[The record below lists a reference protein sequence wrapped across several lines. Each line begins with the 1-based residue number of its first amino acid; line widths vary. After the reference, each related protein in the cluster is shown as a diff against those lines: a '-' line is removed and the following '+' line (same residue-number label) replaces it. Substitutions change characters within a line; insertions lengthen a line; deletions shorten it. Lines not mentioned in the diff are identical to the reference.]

1 MGDLLFLAHR
11 VPYPPDRGDKI
22 RSYNILKHLSKRH
35 RVHLAAFADDEA
47 DERAAVEGL
56 KPLVAKMHIERRTL
70 SRGAAATLA
79 LATHKSV
86 SVTAFAHK
94 GMAGF
99 VDRLLADEP
108 IEQVYVFSG
117 QMAQYAPSDRPF
129 VMDFVDMDSEK
140 FAAYGRAAKPPMRW
154 MWQRE
159 ARRLFHFERE
169 TARRAVVS
177 LFVSEAEAALFRA
190 RTKLS
195 DEQVQVLENGIDLDG
210 YRPAPHPMGQAPLI
224 VFTGQMDYPPNI
236 EAAGSFARD
245 AMPLIRARF
254 PDARFA
260 IVGRKPD
267 ASLIALAGKHGVE
280 VTGEVADVRP
290 WLVEADAVVA
300 PLRIARG
307 IQNKVLEA
315 MAMGRPVVASR
326 QAYEGIDA
334 EPGRDLIV
342 ADGPQ
347 AEAEAVIALLS
358 DPERAEAI
366 GAAARARVEARY
378 AWDARLAP
386 LDAMLEHI

>member
-11 VPYPPDRGDKI
+11 VPFPPDRGDKM
-22 RSYNILKHLSKRH
+22 RSFNILKHLAERH

-47 DERAAVEGL
+47 DEHAAEGL
-56 KPLVAKMHIERRTL
+56 RPLVARMHIERRTR
-70 SRGAAATLA
+70 SRAVAAALSLPLRRA
-79 LATHKSV
+79 ASV
-86 SVTAFAHK
+86 MAFAHT
-94 GMAGF
+94 GMAAF
-99 VDRLLADEP
+99 VDGLLTDEP
-108 IEQVYVFSG
+108 IEHLYVFSS
-117 QMAQYAPSDRPF
+117 QMAQYAPDDRPF

-140 FAAYGRAAKPPMRW
+140 FAAYGRDAKAPMRW
-154 MWQRE
+154 MWRRE

-177 LFVSEAEAALFRA
+177 LFVSEAEAALFRE

-195 DEQVQVLENGIDLDG
+195 EERVQALENGIDLER
-210 YRPAPHPMGQAPLI
+210 YKPEPHPQGRAPLI

-236 EAAGSFARD
+236 EAAGSFARQT
-245 AMPLIRARF
+245 MPAIRARF
-254 PDARFA
+254 PQARFA

-267 ASLIALAGKHGVE
+267 ASLIAMEGMHGVE
-280 VTGEVADVRP
+280 VTGEVPDVRP
-290 WLVEADAVVA
+290 WLVDADVVVA

-326 QAYEGIDA
+326 QAFEGIDA
-334 EPGRDLIV
+334 EPGRELIV
-342 ADGPQ
+342 AEDPRSEG
-347 AEAEAVIALLS
+347 EAVAALLS
-358 DPERAEAI
+358 DPVGAEAI

-386 LDAMLEHI
+386 INAMLEHI

>member
-22 RSYNILKHLSKRH
+22 RSYNILRHLAQRH
-35 RVHLAAFADDEA
+35 RVHLAAFADDAA
-47 DERAAVEGL
+47 DEAAAEGL
-56 KPLVAKMHIERRTL
+56 RPLVARMHIERRTRT
-70 SRGAAATLA
+70 RGAAAALA

-86 SVTAFAHK
+86 SVTAFAHT

-117 QMAQYAPSDRPF
+117 QMAQYAPGDRPF

-140 FAAYGRAAKPPMRW
+140 FAAYGHAAGLPMRW
-154 MWQRE
+154 MWRRE

-177 LFVSEAEAALFRA
+177 LFVSEAEAALFRE
-190 RTKLS
+190 RTKLG
-195 DEQVQVLENGIDLDG
+195 EEAVQALENGIDLDG
-210 YRPAPHPMGQAPLI
+210 YRPEPHPQRQAPLI

-236 EAAGSFARD
+236 EAAASFARE
-245 AMPLIRARF
+245 AMPMIRARV

-267 ASLIALAGKHGVE
+267 AALTALAGRHGVE

-290 WLVEADAVVA
+290 WLASADVVVA

-315 MAMGRPVVASR
+315 MAMGRPVVASP
-326 QAYEGIDA
+326 QAFEGIDA
-334 EPGRDLIV
+334 EPGRDIVV
-342 ADGPQ
+342 ADGAP
-347 AEAEAVIALLS
+347 AEAEAVCALLA
-358 DPERAEAI
+358 DPAQAEAI
-366 GAAARARVEARY
+366 GGAARARVEARY
-378 AWDARLAP
+378 AWEARLAP